1 MVAIEDDDE
10 VHVTAELRSCVS
22 PLAKVPIALNCAWIV
37 CGTLTL
43 TGVTWIEFSVAD
55 STTRFAVPLIEP
67 ELAVIV
73 TTPGDCPKATPATL
87 TVATFV
93 SNEDQVAD
101 VPSVCLVPLLKVPV
115 ATNCSGEP
123 GAISPELG
131 LNVMEVNVAV
141 LTFSWADP
149 VADAPA

>member
-37 CGTLTL
+37 CGTLTFA
-43 TGVTWIEFSVAD
+43 GITWIELSADD
-55 STTRFAVPLIEP
+55 STTRLAVPLIGP

-73 TTPGDCPKATPATL
+73 TTPDDCPKATPATL

-93 SNEDQVAD
+93 SDEDHIAN
-101 VPSVCLVPLLKVPV
+101 VPSVCFVP
-115 ATNCSGEP
+115 
-123 GAISPELG
+123 
-131 LNVMEVNVAV
+131 
-141 LTFSWADP
+141 
-149 VADAPA
+149 